1 MIIYEQPLTEK
12 IRLFLRLESL
22 VKRYRY
28 HVRDPNAAPEDS
40 LAALLVLLDLYNL
53 AARVD
58 LKGEVIKELDRISLV
73 AKQCYTSEEAGETLK
88 QIQEQLQHH
97 TNELYAIPSQ
107 LGNHLRDHSFFSNLR
122 QRAALPGGL
131 NGFDS
136 PILHFWYQRPIEV
149 RLANLE
155 TWTKPYQIAADALT
169 FSLNLIRNCCDTTEV
184 VAKNGFYQMVL
195 DSRKPYQ
202 LLQIMLQNE
211 ERYYPE
217 ISAGKQRFSL
227 RFLDSEEIGE
237 RSKQQSEHDIIFY
250 LKLCNF

>member
-12 IRLFLRLESL
+12 IRLFLRLEAL

-28 HVRDPNAAPEDS
+28 HMRDPDAAPEES

-58 LKGEVIKELDRISLV
+58 LKSEVIKELDRIALV
-73 AKQCYTSEEAGETLK
+73 AKQTYSSEAGTETLAV
-88 QIQEQLQHH
+88 ILDQLQQHAAFLH
-97 TNELYAIPSQ
+97 ALPSQ
-107 LGNHLRDHSFFSNLR
+107 LGNYLRDHSFFSNLR

-136 PILHFWYQRPIEV
+136 PVLHFWYQRPIET
-149 RLANLE
+149 RRANLE
-155 TWTKPYQIAADALT
+155 SWSKPYQVAADALT

-184 VAKNGFYQMVL
+184 VAKAGFFQMVL

-202 LLQIMLQNE
+202 LLQIMLPNE

-237 RSKQQSEHDIIFY
+237 RSKQQSTHDIIFY

>member
-28 HVRDPNAAPEDS
+28 HVRDPNAEPEDS
-40 LAALLVLLDLYNL
+40 LAALLVLLDLYSL
-53 AARVD
+53 SARID
-58 LKGEVIKELDRISLV
+58 LKSEVIKELDRIALV
-73 AKQCYTSEEAGETLK
+73 AKQTYSSEAGAETLAV
-88 QIQEQLQHH
+88 ILNQLQQHAAALH
-97 TNELYAIPSQ
+97 ALPSQ
-107 LGNHLRDHSFFSNLR
+107 LGNHLRDHAFFSNLR

-136 PILHFWYQRPIEV
+136 PVLHFWYQRPIET
-149 RLANLE
+149 RMANLE
-155 TWTKPYQIAADALT
+155 SWSKPYQVAADALT
-169 FSLNLIRNCCDTTEV
+169 FALNLIRNCCDTTEV
-184 VAKNGFYQMVL
+184 VAKDGFFQMVL

-202 LLQIMLQNE
+202 LLQIMLPSE

-237 RSKQQSEHDIIFY
+237 RSKQQSTHDIIFY